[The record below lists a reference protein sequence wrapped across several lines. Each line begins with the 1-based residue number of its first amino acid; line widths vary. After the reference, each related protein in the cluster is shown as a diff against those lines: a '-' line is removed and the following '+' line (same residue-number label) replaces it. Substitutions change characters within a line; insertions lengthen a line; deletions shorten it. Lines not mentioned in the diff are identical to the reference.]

1 MTKKAENIRLFV
13 FSFMRKPELSKLDF
27 LLIL

>member
-1 MTKKAENIRLFV
+1 MTKKAENIRLFA
-13 FSFMRKPELSKLDF
+13 FAIMRKPELSELDF